1 MGFNRKK
8 SWLKKGLALM
18 TSLTLLM
25 GTIGCG
31 GQTEET
37 TSSKAPEET
46 KKEESG
52 QETAASSGNA
62 FEELS
67 LEGVELTI
75 WAPIY
80 WVGKTMTYDD
90 NEAWQKVQEETG
102 VKLTFIHPP
111 AGEETEQ
118 FNLMIASDSLPDI
131 ICTGWGGDGLFIGG
145 RDKYVEDEIII
156 PLDDLIDTYAPD
168 YKEAIEKVVVKEQ
181 QKDFYTDNGSLT
193 AFYAISPYE
202 EWCYNGILIRQDWME
217 ELGLERPYTMEQYEN
232 VLTQFKEKKGA
243 QSPLILPKSGID
255 GNSGV
260 FMTAWEIGPGFY
272 QENGTVKY
280 GPIQTEFKE
289 YLKLMNDWYEKGLID
304 KDFSTRDDDAMKRM
318 MTTGVSGMIIHSPDT
333 VGSWMNGVSPI
344 MTGGY
349 PVLKEGERVNYRL
362 TNYQVRPQFSYS
374 ITTACKNPEAAVKF
388 LNYGYTKEGNM
399 LYNYGIEGETYN
411 LTGETVTYNGIEYP
425 LVEYTDKMLNNPDYP
440 VLDAILTFKTHMGPF
455 IRFEHEGNPAL
466 DMQNAE
472 IRKALTEE
480 ADTGLNIPMTTLNA
494 EEGKEYAR
502 IMNQIQTYQ
511 DTAVLQFI
519 MGTKSLDEFD
529 SYVSDMKKLEIETAI
544 SFQQAALDR
553 YNNR

>member
-217 ELGLERPYTMEQYEN
+217 G
-232 VLTQFKEKKGA
+232 
-243 QSPLILPKSGID
+243 
-255 GNSGV
+255 
-260 FMTAWEIGPGFY
+260 
-272 QENGTVKY
+272 
-280 GPIQTEFKE
+280 
-289 YLKLMNDWYEKGLID
+289 
-304 KDFSTRDDDAMKRM
+304 
-318 MTTGVSGMIIHSPDT
+318 
-333 VGSWMNGVSPI
+333 
-344 MTGGY
+344 
-349 PVLKEGERVNYRL
+349 
-362 TNYQVRPQFSYS
+362 
-374 ITTACKNPEAAVKF
+374 
-388 LNYGYTKEGNM
+388 
-399 LYNYGIEGETYN
+399 
-411 LTGETVTYNGIEYP
+411 
-425 LVEYTDKMLNNPDYP
+425 
-440 VLDAILTFKTHMGPF
+440 
-455 IRFEHEGNPAL
+455 
-466 DMQNAE
+466 
-472 IRKALTEE
+472 
-480 ADTGLNIPMTTLNA
+480 
-494 EEGKEYAR
+494 
-502 IMNQIQTYQ
+502 
-511 DTAVLQFI
+511 
-519 MGTKSLDEFD
+519 
-529 SYVSDMKKLEIETAI
+529 
-544 SFQQAALDR
+544 
-553 YNNR
+553 

>member
-156 PLDDLIDTYAPD
+156 PLDDLIDTGNPD
-168 YKEAIEKVVVKEQ
+168 QFGFGSQQRDGGLHGRHMESRTDRPQCQ
-181 QKDFYTDNGSLT
+181 QKINMT
-193 AFYAISPYE
+193 
-202 EWCYNGILIRQDWME
+202 
-217 ELGLERPYTMEQYEN
+217 ELCNIQIEQHCQEHRTKRN
-232 VLTQFKEKKGA
+232 KTIGQNHHQFPFPTVHKNASKQPQYRLRKH
-243 QSPLILPKSGID
+243 SR
-255 GNSGV
+255 NSG
-260 FMTAWEIGPGFY
+260 
-272 QENGTVKY
+272 
-280 GPIQTEFKE
+280 
-289 YLKLMNDWYEKGLID
+289 
-304 KDFSTRDDDAMKRM
+304 
-318 MTTGVSGMIIHSPDT
+318 
-333 VGSWMNGVSPI
+333 
-344 MTGGY
+344 
-349 PVLKEGERVNYRL
+349 
-362 TNYQVRPQFSYS
+362 
-374 ITTACKNPEAAVKF
+374 
-388 LNYGYTKEGNM
+388 
-399 LYNYGIEGETYN
+399 
-411 LTGETVTYNGIEYP
+411 
-425 LVEYTDKMLNNPDYP
+425 
-440 VLDAILTFKTHMGPF
+440 
-455 IRFEHEGNPAL
+455 
-466 DMQNAE
+466 
-472 IRKALTEE
+472 
-480 ADTGLNIPMTTLNA
+480 
-494 EEGKEYAR
+494 
-502 IMNQIQTYQ
+502 
-511 DTAVLQFI
+511 
-519 MGTKSLDEFD
+519 
-529 SYVSDMKKLEIETAI
+529 
-544 SFQQAALDR
+544 
-553 YNNR
+553 